1 MKLKAYSFT
10 IISVILISNISIA
23 QNRVFGVINIEEEG
37 FSKDDVFI
45 YDDNN
50 KFLTTTNKEGFYEF
64 ITEKNKMNIIFLLV
78 GSQYIEREIEISAET
93 ELNINFQK
101 QSKILSEVIIKG
113 QKIKEFQLKRLKDVE
128 GTAIYAGKKS
138 EVILVDQSMANLA
151 SNNARQIY
159 NQISGLNI
167 YQNDDAG
174 IQLHIGGRGLDPN
187 RTSNFN
193 TRQNEYDISADVLGY
208 PESYYTPP
216 SEAIKEIQIVRGAA
230 SLQYGTQF
238 GGLINFIMKEPSNKK
253 IELITRNT
261 VGSNK
266 LYTNFTSLGGKAKKL
281 SYYSY
286 YNYKIGEGFRENS
299 DYISNNFYIHLGY
312 DISKKTILT
321 GEVSYLKYLA
331 HQAGGLSDNMFRIN
345 PLQSNRSR
353 NWFGLDWLL
362 FNLKIKHK
370 LNDKSNL
377 SLSFFGLD
385 AERNSIGFRT
395 NRVDQIDPYTER
407 DLIKGNFN
415 NHGIEIKFL
424 NNYNFLNKKNVFVIG
439 GRYYRSKS
447 TSKQGPGSDLEDA
460 DFNFYLNKFPNY
472 TNQSDYVYPNKN
484 FAFFGENIIYISE
497 KFSLTPGVRY
507 ENILTKSIGSFKQIN
522 LDAAGNVIYNN
533 TNYENKESKRSFILL
548 GLGLSLKTLK
558 SLEIYSNISQNYRS
572 VTFADISIVNPAFA
586 INPEI
591 SDERGFTLDL
601 GLRGDIK
608 DLISLDFTLFNLLY
622 KDRIGFTQKEFKD
635 GSVKS
640 ERGNIGD
647 AIIYGLESN
656 IDFDLN
662 NLLIKNDNM
671 SLNYFINTALIDSE
685 YTRSDENGVVG
696 KKVEFVPNINLK
708 TGIKYGFENFIFNV
722 QYSYIS
728 NQYTDS
734 SNAEEGNI
742 SGIIG
747 EIPAYSLFDFSFSY
761 LYKNLRVE
769 TGVNN
774 MANTLYFTRRATG
787 YPGPGIIPSPP
798 RNTYLTLQIKI

>member
-1 MKLKAYSFT
+1 MKSKAFSF
-10 IISVILISNISIA
+10 IVILVMLITNISTA

-50 KFLTTTNKEGFYEF
+50 KFLTTSNKDGFYEF
-64 ITEKNKMNIIFLLV
+64 ITEKNRMNIIFLLV
-78 GSQYIEREIEISAET
+78 GSQYIQKEIEISGET
-93 ELNINFQK
+93 ELNISFPK
-101 QSKILSEVIIKG
+101 QTQILSEVVIKG

-266 LYTNFTSLGGKAKKL
+266 LYTNFTSLGGRAKKL

-286 YNYKIGEGFRENS
+286 YNYKIGDGFRENS

-312 DISKKTILT
+312 NISKKTKLT
-321 GEVSYLKYLA
+321 GEISYLKYLA
-331 HQAGGLSDNMFRIN
+331 HQAGGLSDRMFNLN

-353 NWFGLDWLL
+353 NWFGLDWFL
-362 FNLKIKHK
+362 FNMKLKHK
-370 LNDKSNL
+370 FNDKSNL

-395 NRVDQIDPYTER
+395 NRVDQIDPFTER

-424 NNYNFLNKKNVFVIG
+424 NNYSVFNKKNVFVVG
-439 GRYYRSKS
+439 GKYYRSKS
-447 TSKQGPGSDLEDA
+447 TSQQGPGSEKEDA
-460 DFNFYLNKFPNY
+460 DFNFYLDKFPNY

-484 FAFFGENIIYISE
+484 FAFFGENIIYLSE
-497 KFSLTPGVRY
+497 KLSFTPGFRY
-507 ENILTKSIGSFKQIN
+507 ENILTKSRGSFKQIN
-522 LDAAGNVIYNN
+522 LDGAGNVIYNN
-533 TNYENKESKRSFILL
+533 TSYERKDSKRSFFLL
-548 GLGLSLKTLK
+548 GLGLSLKTLN

-586 INPEI
+586 ISPDI
-591 SDERGFTLDL
+591 SDERGLTLDL

-608 DLISLDFTLFNLLY
+608 DLVSLDFTFFNLLY
-622 KDRIGFTQKEFKD
+622 RDRIGFSQKEFKD

-656 IDFDLN
+656 IDFDVN

-685 YTRSDENGVVG
+685 YTRSDENGVIG

-708 TGIKYGFENFIFNV
+708 TGIKYGFENFIFNI

-734 SNAEEGNI
+734 SNAKEGNL

-761 LYKNLRVE
+761 LYKNLRLE
-769 TGVNN
+769 TGINN
-774 MANTLYFTRRATG
+774 LTNTFYFTRRATG

>member
-601 GLRGDIK
+601 GLRGNIK
-608 DLISLDFTLFNLLY
+608 DLVSLDFTLFNLLY

-647 AIIYGLESN
+647 AIIYGIESN
-656 IDFDLN
+656 IDFDIN

>member
-647 AIIYGLESN
+647 AIIYGIESN
-656 IDFDLN
+656 IDFDIN